1 MPEPDDPDI
10 FHDWN
15 FPYSGVLDAPMQFHA
30 ACFAGRTFSVP
41 ASAAASSA
49 ECHLVN
55 MAACQDEEDGD
66 GSND

>member
-1 MPEPDDPDI
+1 MP
-10 FHDWN
+10 
-15 FPYSGVLDAPMQFHA
+15 PMQFHA